1 MQPQAIPNCL
11 LTNIEQRTRS
21 YGRKKEKGLNRKDLY
36 DYIIA
41 EGNSSKKAFT
51 ILGIILDLKGLD
63 PNIDGIDIYAI

>member
-41 EGNSSKKAFT
+41 EGNLSKEAF
-51 ILGIILDLKGLD
+51 IILDTILDSKGLD
-63 PNIDGIDIYAI
+63 PDINGINIYII